1 MADTWF
7 SAKEWKARL
16 VEFAGRRSLRNVAN
30 GETTT
35 YDVSRSE
42 GQVSQEGD
50 AFNTKNMND
59 LEQRVANGFANAKT
73 AVDTLNRDLSG
84 FSFHSNGNGHYLQKG
99 DEMYLLK
106 NKPIEISSWYY
117 QVNGGN
123 SEFIIDSSQYNHLSI
138 GQQNG
143 PGELHVIGKAA
154 SDVKLSK
161 GSDGYYDVALYDQIM
176 IRVHSTT
183 YNYGT
188 IHNIRLWQLSKY
200 NT

>member
-1 MADTWF
+1 M
-7 SAKEWKARL
+7 
-16 VEFAGRRSLRNVAN
+16 
-30 GETTT
+30 
-35 YDVSRSE
+35 VSFTVTELS
-42 GQVSQEGD
+42 
-50 AFNTKNMND
+50 
-59 LEQRVANGFANAKT
+59 
-73 AVDTLNRDLSG
+73 RDLGG

-123 SEFIIDSSQYNHLSI
+123 SEFIIDSSEYKHLSI

-143 PGELHVIGKAA
+143 PGELHIIGKAA

-188 IHNIRLWQLSKY
+188 IHNIRLW
-200 NT
+200 